1 MWGFLF
7 HIFIIMKNNSS
18 RYQKLFSS
26 IIPKEFPE
34 VYDLR
39 VWTRKRGIFSL
50 VYIIGVYLKQNVDD
64 IDCEKFAVELTV
76 RMESL
81 SKYFE
86 ARDRFDVRIHD
97 SNGKEICKAEY
108 YSNTSDTGPF

>member
-1 MWGFLF
+1 
-7 HIFIIMKNNSS
+7 MKNNSS

-34 VYDLR
+34 AYDLR
-39 VWTRKRGIFSL
+39 VWTRKSGVFSV
-50 VYIIGVYLKQNVDD
+50 VYIIDVYIKPNVD
-64 IDCEKFAVELTV
+64 INCEEFVIHVAAK
-76 RMESL
+76 MESL

-97 SNGKEICKAEY
+97 SKGKEICRDDTY
-108 YSNTSDTGPF
+108 RRTSDTGPF